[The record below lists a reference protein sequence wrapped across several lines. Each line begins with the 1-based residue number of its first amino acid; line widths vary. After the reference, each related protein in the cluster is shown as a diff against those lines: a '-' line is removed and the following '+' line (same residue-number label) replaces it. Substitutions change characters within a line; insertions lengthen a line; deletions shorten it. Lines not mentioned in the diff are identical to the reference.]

1 MQQSYASTNAA
12 SGAEIRSTR
21 KSCDRAC
28 YKTLQWPVDLRHG
41 AEQLSASTPRHGTA
55 LPQLPQPAHRL
66 LAECGEE
73 GLRHLVQ
80 LHMQRL
86 RHTALL
92 SRSDKCFECV
102 AQRVADFVVEACG
115 GALFYSAHHA
125 SMQAGAGLP
134 LLLDAEAREVW

>member
-1 MQQSYASTNAA
+1 MRQTYASTKPAPQH
-12 SGAEIRSTR
+12 
-21 KSCDRAC
+21 D
-28 YKTLQWPVDLRHG
+28 
-41 AEQLSASTPRHGTA
+41 TA
-55 LPQLPQPAHRL
+55 LPQPAQRL

-92 SRSDKCFECV
+92 SRSDNCFEYV

-115 GALFYSAHHA
+115 GPLFYSAHHA
-125 SMQAGAGLP
+125 DLQAGAGLP
-134 LLLDAEAREVW
+134 LLLDAQAREVWLVQLWHALDEADRKS